1 MPVLASHN
9 EPLNPQ
15 CSHCICTNGSERA
28 SPLLSRATPNPFSSA
43 QSYRKESRMPG
54 CSRKHI
60 FHPHNI
66 YSSAGLYRFKAGAPN
81 ETENL
86 LSRRDRRT
94 EIREILQ
101 RRTENFSDRRNVVLL
116 DSCQSINPP
125 LPRPSFLSKYF
136 QSYEPTSHFF
146 LLPFVLANNN
156 TLFFLDYFL
165 FHRHVRSE
173 QRKGFEISTRYA
185 RVACP
190 TRA

>member
-1 MPVLASHN
+1 MFLGISSYPFSVSLSLPLFFFPSLSLHRSFIPTNGTRLALFRSMERAHRGKSQSGEKVWISGPRKRTTMPVLASHN

-81 ETENL
+81 ETENP
-86 LSRRDRRT
+86 LSRRDPWDPVYQLHQGRT
-94 EIREILQ
+94 K
-101 RRTENFSDRRNVVLL
+101 
-116 DSCQSINPP
+116 
-125 LPRPSFLSKYF
+125 FLWSSK
-136 QSYEPTSHFF
+136 
-146 LLPFVLANNN
+146 
-156 TLFFLDYFL
+156 
-165 FHRHVRSE
+165 R
-173 QRKGFEISTRYA
+173 
-185 RVACP
+185 CP
-190 TRA
+190 IG